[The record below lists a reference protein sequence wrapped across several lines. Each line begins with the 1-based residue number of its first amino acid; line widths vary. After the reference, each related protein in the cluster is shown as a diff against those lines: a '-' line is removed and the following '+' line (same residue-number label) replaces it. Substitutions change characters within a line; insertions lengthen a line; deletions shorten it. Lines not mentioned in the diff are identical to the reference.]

1 MTHLPETTRRQQ
13 GKRRQAST
21 AFLYAGLIAG
31 MLFFVAISSGVY
43 FVLEAAFGNQKAPSV
58 AHAAQVERHVQVNMN
73 IVLNQPGYHKDWP
86 AYAPSTLVV
95 PAYSLVTLTI
105 RNYDLGDTPL
115 PKGSPFSAVQGT
127 VGNVAYAGGRAFTAL
142 AVEKVAHTFTIPL
155 LNISVPVPGDSAPG
169 KPYAEVTFTFRTG
182 AAGSYYF
189 RCFDP
194 CGTGAI
200 GWEGPMMTRGYMLGT
215 LTVQS

>member
-1 MTHLPETTRRQQ
+1 MTHVPETTPYHQ
-13 GKRRQAST
+13 GKQSQAST
-21 AFLYAGLIAG
+21 AFLYVGLVVGI
-31 MLFFVAISSGVY
+31 LFFVAISSGVY
-43 FVLEAAFGNQKAPSV
+43 FILESTLGGQRTPSV
-58 AHAAQVERHVQVNMN
+58 AHAAQVERHVHMTMN
-73 IVLNQPGYHKDWP
+73 IVINQAGYHKDWP
-86 AYAPSTLVV
+86 AYAPAILKV

-115 PKGSPFSAVQGT
+115 PKRSPFSTVQGT
-127 VGNVAYAGGRAFTAL
+127 VGNVAYADGHVYTAL
-142 AVEKVAHTFTIPL
+142 AIEKVAHTFTIPL
-155 LNISVPVPGDSAPG
+155 LNINVPVPGDAIAG
-169 KPYAEVTFTFRTG
+169 KPYVEVTFTFRTG

-194 CGTGAI
+194 CGIGAN